1 MLPNYLLYLVFIMLL
16 RLYTSVICFME
27 YVIHILLCAS
37 LSSFTF
43 IDVVLVAG
51 TGPWWEYLH
60 HRNQTQKSPAK
71 QRFISVELVVIHLTC
86 DHLITNISVC

>member
-51 TGPWWEYLH
+51 TGPWWEYL
-60 HRNQTQKSPAK
+60 QKSNTEIACK
-71 QRFISVELVVIHLTC
+71 AEIYLLRIGCYTF
-86 DHLITNISVC
+86 NM